1 MPPKVYILDD
11 DLSFAKLLAVNLRG
25 AGTFRIE
32 VFDRAE
38 KLFTR
43 RAEEPPDAVVTDLV
57 MPTVDGIAVTR
68 RLRETDPYLPV
79 FVLTAHGEIATAIDA
94 LKAGANEYLTK
105 PVNIDELTT
114 LLKRALAERPL
125 KEEAASLEETRKQ
138 SFTAGAILGADSK
151 VDAVREFVRR
161 VAEAPGA
168 NVLLLGESGTGKNL
182 VAHAIHYSTAGAAGG
197 RFVEINCAALPAQLL
212 EAELFGYQKGAF
224 TDARESKRGLME
236 VAEDGTVLLDEIG
249 ELVPEFQVKL
259 LNVLESRRFRRV
271 GGTEELEVRARFV
284 TATNRNLEQA
294 VKDGRFRADLYY
306 RIKVATIT
314 LPSLRE
320 IGGVI
325 PVLAEHFREVFSR
338 EFKKDIRAIAPQA
351 LARLKAWRWPGNVR
365 ELRNVIERAMIFADG
380 HELKLEHLPPLDALG
395 AAGDGGRE
403 GGGTSAG
410 PDAAPPGSTLE
421 DAEKA
426 HIQRTLAAYDG
437 NIQRAAEALGISRKS
452 LWEKRKKYGL
462 LTD

>member
-1 MPPKVYILDD
+1 
-11 DLSFAKLLAVNLRG
+11 
-25 AGTFRIE
+25 
-32 VFDRAE
+32 
-38 KLFTR
+38 
-43 RAEEPPDAVVTDLV
+43 
-57 MPTVDGIAVTR
+57 
-68 RLRETDPYLPV
+68 
-79 FVLTAHGEIATAIDA
+79 
-94 LKAGANEYLTK
+94 
-105 PVNIDELTT
+105 
-114 LLKRALAERPL
+114 
-125 KEEAASLEETRKQ
+125 
-138 SFTAGAILGADSK
+138 
-151 VDAVREFVRR
+151 
-161 VAEAPGA
+161 
-168 NVLLLGESGTGKNL
+168 
-182 VAHAIHYSTAGAAGG
+182 
-197 RFVEINCAALPAQLL
+197 
-212 EAELFGYQKGAF
+212 
-224 TDARESKRGLME
+224 ME
-236 VAEDGTVLLDEIG
+236 VAEDGTILLDEIG

-294 VKDGRFRADLYY
+294 VKDGRFRTDLYY

-325 PVLAEHFREVFSR
+325 PVLAEHFREFFSR

-380 HELKLEHLPPLDALG
+380 PELKLEHLPPLDALG
-395 AAGDGGRE
+395 AAGDGG
-403 GGGTSAG
+403 GMSAG

-421 DAEKA
+421 EAEKA

>member
-38 KLFTR
+38 KLFAR

-57 MPTVDGIAVTR
+57 MPDPDGIAVTR
-68 RLRETDPYLPV
+68 RLRESDPHLPI

-114 LLKRALAERPL
+114 VIKRALAERPL
-125 KEEAASLEETRKQ
+125 KEEAASIEETRKK
-138 SFTAGAILGADSK
+138 SFSTGAILGADPK
-151 VDAVREFVRR
+151 VEAVREFVRR
-161 VAEAPGA
+161 VAAAPGA
-168 NVLLLGESGTGKNL
+168 TVLLLGESGTGKNL
-182 VAHAIHYSTAGAAGG
+182 VAHAIHYSTAGAAGRG
-197 RFVEINCAALPAQLL
+197 RFVEINCAALPPHLL

-224 TDARESKRGLME
+224 TDARESKRGLLE
-236 VAEDGTVLLDEIG
+236 VAENGTVFLDEIG
-249 ELVPEFQVKL
+249 ELSPEFQAKL

-271 GGTEELEVRARFV
+271 GGTEELEVPARFV
-284 TATNRNLEQA
+284 TATNRNLEEA
-294 VKDGRFRADLYY
+294 VKAGRFRQDLYY
-306 RIKVATIT
+306 RIRVATMV
-314 LPSLRE
+314 LPALRE
-320 IGGVI
+320 IDGDL
-325 PVLAEHFREVFSR
+325 PVLAEHFREFFSR
-338 EFKKDIRAIAPQA
+338 EFKKEVRRVAPAA
-351 LARLKAWRWPGNVR
+351 LARLRSWRWPGNVR

-380 HELKLEHLPPLDALG
+380 TELKPDHLPPLDALG
-395 AAGDGGRE
+395 MTP
-403 GGGTSAG
+403 GTG
-410 PDAAPPGSTLE
+410 VNAPPGTLE

-426 HIQRTLAAYDG
+426 HIQRMLAAYDG
-437 NIQRAAEALGISRKS
+437 NIQRAAEALGISRKN

-462 LTD
+462 LE

>member
-38 KLFTR
+38 KLFAR

-57 MPTVDGIAVTR
+57 MPDPDGIAVTR
-68 RLRETDPYLPV
+68 RLRESDPHLPI

-114 LLKRALAERPL
+114 VIKRALAERPL
-125 KEEAASLEETRKQ
+125 KEEAASIEETRKK
-138 SFTAGAILGADSK
+138 SFTTGAILGADPK
-151 VDAVREFVRR
+151 VEAVREFVRR
-161 VAEAPGA
+161 VAAAPGA
-168 NVLLLGESGTGKNL
+168 TVLLLGESGTGKNL
-182 VAHAIHYSTAGAAGG
+182 VAHAIHYSTAGAAGRG
-197 RFVEINCAALPAQLL
+197 RFVEINCAALPPHLL

-224 TDARESKRGLME
+224 TDARESKRGLLE
-236 VAEDGTVLLDEIG
+236 VAENGTVFLDEIG
-249 ELVPEFQVKL
+249 ELSPEFQAKL

-271 GGTEELEVRARFV
+271 GGTEELEVPARFV
-284 TATNRNLEQA
+284 TATNRNLEEA
-294 VKDGRFRADLYY
+294 VKAGRFRQDLYY
-306 RIKVATIT
+306 RIRVATMV
-314 LPSLRE
+314 LPALRE
-320 IGGVI
+320 IDGDL
-325 PVLAEHFREVFSR
+325 PVLAEHFREFFSR
-338 EFKKDIRAIAPQA
+338 EFKKEVRRVAPAA
-351 LARLKAWRWPGNVR
+351 LARLRSWRWPGNVR

-380 HELKLEHLPPLDALG
+380 TELKPDHLPPLDALG
-395 AAGDGGRE
+395 AATASDASPPAGG
-403 GGGTSAG
+403 A
-410 PDAAPPGSTLE
+410 TLE

-426 HIQRTLAAYDG
+426 HIQRTLAAYGG
-437 NIQRAAEALGISRKS
+437 NIQRAAEALGISRKN

-462 LTD
+462 LE